1 MTVSDNSKENAWIP
15 ECCSG
20 LFRQSFP
27 RAHHGPPPVVPV
39 RHQNVSGH
47 FDLIYYLITTLKEE
61 AGGWIPVRED
71 FAGAQSVNMG
81 YQKDES
87 RLIELLNELLNGRIT
102 LSKLLLL

>member
-1 MTVSDNSKENAWIP
+1 MTVSDNSKENEWIP
-15 ECCSG
+15 ECVGCSAN
-20 LFRQSFP
+20 LFLVHTTAP
-27 RAHHGPPPVVPV
+27 LVAPV
-39 RHQNVSGH
+39 RHQSVSGH

-61 AGGWIPVRED
+61 AGGWVPVMED

-87 RLIELLNELLNGRIT
+87 RLIELLNELLNGSIT